1 MRLLFACEFYFP
13 SVGGVQEV
21 MKQLAER
28 MVQRGHQVTVAT
40 TRLGERDFTSLNGV
54 EVVGFDI
61 VGNLV
66 RGMHGEIER
75 YREFVRSFPCD
86 ALMVKAAQQWT
97 FDALWPVLD
106 EISCRKVFIPCG
118 FSGLYEPT
126 YQEYF
131 RQLPDVM
138 RKWDHLVFYAEQYRD
153 VDFARAHGL
162 DRFTILPNGASEVE
176 FDAQPDPTFRRRHGI
191 PEDSF
196 VLLTVGSMTGVKG
209 HREVAEAFARLKLR
223 GSRHATLLLNGN
235 EPPKP
240 PIAPTPAPSCEPSPP
255 AQVTVDTPPS
265 CSSSEVLTAAGPT
278 VTASS
283 SATAVAVAA
292 PVPGVL
298 TRATRV
304 YRDEGLS
311 GVANRVSLYLQ
322 RPLRVVARTARGP
335 MKIVGMS
342 VKIADSMRREG
353 IAATAQKVH
362 RGVYDRTRQRAIWK
376 VLPEHWRPPHV
387 FGLAQWMAVANRSPL
402 RRKLALHTNFA
413 RAELVQAYMTAD
425 LFIFASNIE
434 YSPLVLYE
442 AAAAGTPFLTV
453 PVGNSAEIARWTGAG
468 VVCPA
473 PKDERGY
480 TRAEPEVLA
489 AAIAELAQDPARLRT
504 LGETGRRRWLANF
517 TWQVIAARYEGILAG
532 TAQPC
537 DTMVLKESP

>member
-66 RGMHGEIER
+66 RGMNGEIER
-75 YREFVRSFPCD
+75 YREFVRSFRCD

-106 EISCRKVFIPCG
+106 EITCRKVFIPCG

-138 RKWDHLVFYAEQYRD
+138 RKWDHLIFYAEQYRD

-162 DRFTILPNGASEVE
+162 ARFTILPNGASEVE
-176 FDAQPDPTFRRRHGI
+176 FNAEADPTFRSRHGI

-240 PIAPTPAPSCEPSPP
+240 PIAPPPAPSCQPPQP
-255 AQVTVDTPPS
+255 AQATVDTRPS
-265 CSSSEVLTAAGPT
+265 CSTSEVLTPVAPA
-278 VTASS
+278 
-283 SATAVAVAA
+283 AVAT
-292 PVPGVL
+292 PVPGML

-304 YRDEGLS
+304 YRNEGLS
-311 GVANRVSLYLQ
+311 GVANRVSLYLK
-322 RPLRVVARTARGP
+322 RPLRVAARTVRGP
-335 MKIVGMS
+335 MKIVRVS
-342 VKIADSMRREG
+342 LKIADSVRRDG
-353 IAATAQKVH
+353 VGATAQKVH
-362 RGVYDRTRQRAIWK
+362 RGVYERTRERAIWK
-376 VLPEHWRPPHV
+376 VLPEHWRPAHV
-387 FGLAQWMAVANRSPL
+387 YGVAQWMAAANRSPL
-402 RRKLALHTNFA
+402 RRKLALHTNFP
-413 RAELVQAYMTAD
+413 RAELVQAYMAAD

-480 TRAEPEVLA
+480 TRADPEVLA
-489 AAIAELAQDPARLRT
+489 AAIAELAQDAARLRT

-517 TWQVIAARYEGILAG
+517 TWQVIAARYEAILAG

>member
-1 MRLLFACEFYFP
+1 MRLLFACEFYSP

-40 TRLGERDFTSLNGV
+40 TRLGERDFSSLNGV
-54 EVVGFDI
+54 EIVGFDI

-66 RGMHGEIER
+66 RGMSGEIER
-75 YREFVRSFPCD
+75 YREFVRTFPCD

-106 EISCRKVFIPCG
+106 DLTCRKVFIPCG

-131 RQLPDVM
+131 QQLPDVM
-138 RKWDHLVFYAEQYRD
+138 RKWDHLIFYAEQYRD

-162 DRFTILPNGASEVE
+162 DRFTILPNGASEAE
-176 FDAQPDPTFRRRHGI
+176 FDVEPDPAFRRRHGI

-223 GSRHATLLLNGN
+223 VGRHATLLLNGN

-240 PIAPTPAPSCEPSPP
+240 PIAPPPAPTSPP
-255 AQVTVDTPPS
+255 PQAAPATALTPSS
-265 CSSSEVLTAAGPT
+265 CSSAAVLSPAQAMAAAGP
-278 VTASS
+278 
-283 SATAVAVAA
+283 
-292 PVPGVL
+292 PPPPGVL
-298 TRATRV
+298 ARATRV
-304 YRDEGLS
+304 YRNEGLG

-322 RPLRVVARTARGP
+322 RPLRVAARTARGP
-335 MKIVGMS
+335 MKV
-342 VKIADSMRREG
+342 MRASLQVANSLRRDG
-353 IAATAQKVH
+353 LAVTAEKVH
-362 RGVYDRTRQRAIWK
+362 RGVYDRTRHRAIWK
-376 VLPEHWRPPHV
+376 VLPDRWKPGYV
-387 FGLAQWMAVANRSPL
+387 YGVAQWMAAANRSPL
-402 RRKLALHTNFA
+402 GTKLALHTNFP
-413 RAELVQAYMTAD
+413 RGELVQAYMAAD

-453 PVGNSAEIARWTGAG
+453 PVGNAEEIARWTGAG

-480 TRAEPEVLA
+480 TRADPAVLA
-489 AAIAELAQDPARLRT
+489 GAIAELARDPARLRA
-504 LGETGRRRWLANF
+504 LGRTGRQRWLANF
-517 TWQVIAARYEGILAG
+517 TWQVIAGRYEAILAG
-532 TAQPC
+532 RAQPC
-537 DTMVLKESP
+537 GTMVLKETS